1 MKYIIFENF
10 DKSYNGME
18 NFDIVVIGSGPAGF
32 SAAMRAIDMNK
43 DVCLIEKSAL
53 GGAGVFHGALTSKTL
68 WHLSEDYSIA
78 AKIERGYRA
87 SGLQL
92 DFRKVLKSVRAA
104 AKTKVYQMKSQIE
117 TLAKGRYEN
126 KSLTLKHG
134 HARFL
139 NQYTIEITRGDE
151 KQKIKADSF
160 IIATGSRPRQ
170 YPGIAVDNHRVI
182 NSDDIFKLKEFPE
195 KMVIVGS
202 GIIGTE
208 FATIFSNF
216 KQTEVHLLDRQHRVI
231 PFEDDDV
238 SDFVSDNLEKNGVII
253 HHTANLR
260 TIRKQEDSLEVVLDY
275 NDGHSQVIEV
285 DLAFI
290 AIGRVPNTDDLG
302 LENVGIKTNE
312 RGYLKV
318 DNHSRVY
325 SELGYKNIFAAGD
338 ITGQTQLY
346 SVAEMQ
352 GRFAVRG
359 IYNKIT
365 HPISYYNMPTLMF
378 FKPEVVAVGL
388 NEKKLQEMKIPY
400 KMVFY
405 SNGLIN
411 RALAMRNTNGFIKIL
426 ASDDN
431 EERILGMRA
440 AGPQAS
446 AFIVSVAHI
455 MNQKNSVGQ
464 VLRTIHP
471 HPSITEG
478 IQDCLRVL
486 QGKSIYKPFAFPDM
500 IRTARWKPS
509 E

>member
-1 MKYIIFENF
+1 
-10 DKSYNGME
+10 ME
-18 NFDIVVIGSGPAGF
+18 KFDIIIIGSGPAGF

-43 DVCLIEKSAL
+43 HVCIIEKAAL
-53 GGAGVFHGALTSKTL
+53 GGAGVFYGALISKTL
-68 WHLSEDYSIA
+68 WHLSEDYAIA
-78 AKIERGYRA
+78 SNIERGYRA
-87 SGLQL
+87 SGLQV

-104 AKTKVYQMKSQIE
+104 AKTKIYQIKSQIE
-117 TLAKGRYEN
+117 TLTKGRFEN

-134 HARFL
+134 HAHFIDQ
-139 NQYTIEITRGDE
+139 NTIEINRGDSSE
-151 KQKIKADSF
+151 KIQADNF
-160 IIATGSRPRQ
+160 IIATGSRPRL
-170 YPGIAVDNHRVI
+170 YPGIDVDHHRI
-182 NSDDIFKLKEFPE
+182 ITSDDIFNLKEFPE

-202 GIIGTE
+202 GIIGSE

-238 SDFVSDNLEKNGVII
+238 SDFVSQNLENNGVII

-260 TIRKQEDSLEVVLDY
+260 TIRKEEDNLEVVLDY
-275 NDGHSQVIEV
+275 QDGHSQVIEV
-285 DLAFI
+285 DVAFI
-290 AIGRVPNTDDLG
+290 AIGRIPNTDNLD
-302 LENVGIKTNE
+302 LENVGIIPTKNGHLIVDETNC
-312 RGYLKV
+312 
-318 DNHSRVY
+318 VY

-359 IYNKIT
+359 IYNQIT

-388 NEKKLQEMKIPY
+388 NEKALREKKIPY

-405 SNGLIN
+405 SNVLIN

-426 ASDDN
+426 ASDDG

-446 AFIVSVAHI
+446 AFIVSIAHI
-455 MNQKNSVGQ
+455 MNQKNSVDQ
-464 VLRTIHP
+464 VLKTIHP

-478 IQDCLRVL
+478 IQDCLRIL
-486 QGKSIYKPFAFPDM
+486 KGKSIYKPYAFPDL
-500 IRTARWKPS
+500 IKTASWSP
-509 E
+509 EDE